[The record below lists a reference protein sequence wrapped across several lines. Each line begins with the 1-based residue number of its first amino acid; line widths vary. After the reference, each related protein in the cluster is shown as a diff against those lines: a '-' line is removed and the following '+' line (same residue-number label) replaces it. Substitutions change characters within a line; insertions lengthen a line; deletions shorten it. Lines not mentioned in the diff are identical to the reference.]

1 MVGISSHPILLF
13 NETAS
18 GFYPEENWPEYDG
31 GDDDSNDYESVEQVR
46 RDATGPFLT
55 KRATSS
61 KASAPMNASEPVA
74 SPGAG
79 RKKKKKENW
88 ADFTYTVSMAYAW
101 GRGAGRGK
109 GQARYGGVGG
119 GGEVEDMHVGY
130 LDDEVIF
137 GIGVDD
143 VGQAFARVEM
153 RELVGCM
160 RACPGMDQASH

>member
-18 GFYPEENWPEYDG
+18 GFDPGENWPEHDG
-31 GDDDSNDYESVEQVR
+31 GDDDEKYESVEQVKQ
-46 RDATGPFLT
+46 DTTGQFLP
-55 KRATSS
+55 KRASSS
-61 KASAPMNASEPVA
+61 KAPAPMNASEPLA

-79 RKKKKKENW
+79 RKKKENW

-101 GRGAGRGK
+101 GRGAGLGN
-109 GQARYGGVGG
+109 GQARHGRGGGGGG

-143 VGQAFARVEM
+143 VGQGFARVEM

-160 RACPGMDQASH
+160 RACPGMDQASR